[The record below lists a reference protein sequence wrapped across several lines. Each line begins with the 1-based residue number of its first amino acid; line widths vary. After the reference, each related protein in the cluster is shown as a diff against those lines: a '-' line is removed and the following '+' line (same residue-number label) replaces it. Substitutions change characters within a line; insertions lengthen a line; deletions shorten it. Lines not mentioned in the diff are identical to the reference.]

1 MGIWQ
6 IFNATY
12 IDSNSIISDFEFY
25 VDKNKI
31 HFFPLD
37 AELKINLH
45 GRVILPSFINS
56 FDNLLATYL
65 PYKGKQYPY
74 YTWLMWD
81 NELKKS
87 KLFEERLLLDR
98 DDLYFLGTYRN
109 ILSGVTFVVDPIPKF
124 VFEDL
129 IPLLDIDILEDFG
142 ISHSPVSYSLNWGKG
157 IKEEYTYSLQNNL
170 PFIIRV
176 GEGFDSEN
184 KNSINILEELKVLSR
199 NTVLVHGISLTIDDI
214 KTIKKYDCS
223 LVWCPEINELIF
235 GQTANINKIIEEDI
249 RVCLGSG
256 SAMYGSENLLSTI
269 KIAKKY
275 INDPKLILKM
285 ILDNPVESFFLKEK
299 KVINEGST
307 ANFILLDRI
316 SPKNYDFIWEIN
328 LLDILLVVHEGR
340 PLYGSF
346 EFKYLFDILNIPYEE
361 IKIKKN
367 LRIIKKHFTNKL
379 NQIFLKLGKEVSFPF
394 LPVTME

>member
-1 MGIWQ
+1 MGVWQ

-12 IDSNSIISDFEFY
+12 IDSNSLIKDFEFY
-25 VDKNKI
+25 VKKDKISFSSINT
-31 HFFPLD
+31 D
-37 AELKINLH
+37 LKINIH

-65 PYKGKQYPY
+65 PYKGENFPY

-98 DDLYFLGTYRN
+98 EDLYFLGTYRN
-109 ILSGVTFVVDPIPKF
+109 ILSGVLFVVDPIPKF

-129 IPLLDIDILEDFG
+129 IPELDIDILEDFG

-157 IKEEYTYSLQNNL
+157 IKEEYTYAVQNNL

-184 KNSINILEELKVLSR
+184 KNSIKILEEWKVLSK
-199 NTVLVHGISLTIDDI
+199 NTVLVHGISISNDDI
-214 KTIKKYDCS
+214 KTIKKYECS
-223 LVWCPEINELIF
+223 LVWCPEVNELIF
-235 GQTANINKIIEEDI
+235 GKTTNITKVLEEEI

-256 SAMYGSENLLSTI
+256 SAMHGSENLLSTI
-269 KIAKKY
+269 KVAKKY
-275 INDPKLILKM
+275 IKDPKLILKM

-299 KVINEGST
+299 KAIKEQST
-307 ANFILLDRI
+307 ASFILLDII
-316 SPKNYDFIWEIN
+316 SPKTYDFIWNID
-328 LLDILLVVHEGR
+328 LRDIILVVHRGM

-346 EFKYLFDILNIPYEE
+346 EFKPLFDLLNVPYEE

-367 LRIIKKHFTNKL
+367 LRIIKKHFTSKL
-379 NQIFLKLGKEVSFPF
+379 NQIFFKLGKEVSFPF
-394 LPVTME
+394 LPITE